1 MVSMQAATS
10 DKLAQWLL
18 SSIELDAAALHVGR
32 YCGPWRVSTA
42 GRAMASF
49 HLVLQGECYLHID
62 GVAPLR
68 LHARD
73 GVFLM
78 RDVAHFLSS
87 SPDPDA
93 PVERQPMLALARAHG
108 AAADIDAD
116 TGIQGADGAGLA
128 CGFFRFSGALGPLVI
143 GSFPEY
149 LVCRSGDAALGH
161 SAALFDMIQAEAL
174 AGGDPERP
182 SPLITRLVEL
192 LFFYLIR
199 HASQR
204 EALTAGLLALA
215 QRGEFMALLERML
228 ERPGDDW
235 SIARMAAAAH
245 MSRAAFCKHF
255 TGAGGVTPAQFLLR
269 LRMRLATQRLN
280 LGDSVEQ
287 AAGHVGYQSNAAFTR
302 AFKRIVGEQPGAYR
316 RQLRAPI

>member
-1 MVSMQAATS
+1 MVSMRPATS

-18 SSIELDAAALHVGR
+18 GSIELDAAALHVGR

-42 GRAMASF
+42 GLAMASF
-49 HLVLQGECYLHID
+49 HLVLQGACYLHID
-62 GVAPLR
+62 GQPALR

-78 RDVAHFLSS
+78 NDVAHFLSS
-87 SPDPDA
+87 SPDPAA
-93 PVERQPMLALARAHG
+93 PVARQPMLPLAG
-108 AAADIDAD
+108 DDAAD
-116 TGIQGADGAGLA
+116 GIDGAGLA

-161 SAALFDMIQAEAL
+161 SAALFDMIQAESVN
-174 AGGDPERP
+174 GGDPERP
-182 SPLITRLVEL
+182 SPLIVRLVEL

-228 ERPGDDW
+228 GAPGDDW
-235 SIARMAAAAH
+235 SIARMADAAH
-245 MSRAAFCKHF
+245 MSRAAFYKHF

-280 LGDSVEQ
+280 AGDSVEQ
-287 AAGHVGYQSNAAFTR
+287 AAAHVGYQSNAAFTR

-316 RQLRAPI
+316 RQLRAAA